1 MLEYFI
7 VAIVSYLIGSIPSA
21 LWMGKITR
29 GIDIR
34 EHGSGNVGTTN
45 TFRVLGWKS
54 GVVVA
59 IIDLGK
65 GWIASNMVAK
75 IVPHGEYYVLVS
87 MIAGLIAILG
97 HMFPIYSQF
106 RGGKGAITAGGVMLG
121 VAPISALLAISVFLI
136 VMFATRY
143 VSLASVLA
151 VISYPIILSFA
162 LDPAVSAGPYMMI
175 AGFIVPA
182 TVIYKH
188 KDNIRR
194 LFNGTESRIPPFF
207 KSKTASE

>member
-1 MLEYFI
+1 MLEYII

-21 LWMGKITR
+21 LWMGKLTR

-54 GVVVA
+54 GVMVA
-59 IIDLGK
+59 AIDLGK
-65 GWIASNMVAK
+65 GWLAANMVAK
-75 IVPHGEYYVLVS
+75 IVPHGEHYVLVS

-151 VISYPIILSFA
+151 VISYPIILQFA
-162 LDPAVSAGPYMMI
+162 FDPTVNAGPYLMI
-175 AGFIVPA
+175 AGVVIPL
-182 TVIYKH
+182 TVVYKH
-188 KDNIRR
+188 KDNIGR
-194 LFNGTESRIPPFF
+194 LFKGTESRIPPFF
-207 KSKTASE
+207 KSKKSSE